1 MKLGIKK
8 MRNQRINNKLIILFS
23 IISILIV
30 LSLNI
35 ISSSTD
41 FKGYSSSASYSS
53 PSSYMTNYDTY
64 YSSSDI
70 QTYWPVLNDKDSCK
84 ARQDLILQVAPAGCQ
99 PAVVRSDLIAEQN
112 VPVFCQINALKL
124 NPLIDIKEINYIRF
138 IGKYPK
144 DVISAGFHPARAA
157 LRTRDKLL
165 GSPLIDNI
173 GYAVII
179 LKKNEKE
186 SDLPDFVTV
195 NLSGK
200 IEYEAG
206 NPLGIGRTEFIL
218 SEQNDESWF
227 QEKDKQSFWNGRY
240 FLRLERA
247 DPNTADISIYK
258 GDNKISTIRVER
270 GKVSNEIYLPGSY
283 CQAGLQAYYD
293 GFVAEEK
300 RARIEITSDTGS
312 EVIDV
317 FKGSRILNN
326 KCVVEGIYINKGNL
340 GSEVLY
346 IHDGKEEKAT
356 IKSIYDN
363 DRYEIQTNNKKFT
376 VTSESLKPLNPAVL
390 GKTGKVQINCGYR
403 DRIILQLKDFETSAI
418 GKKVTYIPDGKE
430 AIIQNFQSGKYVI
443 QLTGPGAGEPFSV
456 DPSEINF
463 TEKILAE
470 DKKLE
475 SPEAELAFQEAI
487 KAYEDVADNYPA
499 EKTDTA
505 TQQTFGEKALEAAIT
520 LSQANGKTQ
529 TEARLLNKLIDLY
542 PLSENIEG
550 YKKSLNKIYSVD
562 STLAGSLVFVDN
574 KYKTLHLISLSDPI
588 NKAYAEFV
596 IGTNPSPIKVEIKGE
611 TILSSSP
618 STRTSTRLEKIRL
631 DYLNADEARITAFCN
646 EMSSSSNT
654 ISSKTETQTFRISDS
669 GKDICGQIVSL
680 NKINISEV
688 AKIRL
693 EPLVRGTDSEVNL
706 TVRIGIEKRALKLS
720 PEKTEEMIE
729 NMNKSIEKWDSIS
742 KGLEKAVTRMK
753 AACFATAAVLQA
765 KTFITGLSGEGVARQ
780 NVMRGE
786 KGWNVKC
793 QEIVAKGQ
801 AANLND
807 CFLKNSAQINSDVK
821 ATSEAMKGINSKIK
835 EIESPL
841 KTSSGIFGSLGLES
855 SVDRNESAHKYAT
868 YLTNAY
874 KGQSVPGKDGKLVP
888 IESLINSKDGYD
900 KGEYTYDQLKQY
912 ELYLKLQSTT
922 ASDTIKK
929 NYETEAKRTSE
940 KIEKNKEYIQQ
951 FEEGKDL
958 TKLGF
963 AYPASIISERTQ
975 KVYTDVKEVNKLPN
989 EVKEEFN
996 KDKDITSSATFSVN
1010 AQDKGKQGKFEGGNY
1025 IAGLQKGQN
1034 NEYIVKKLIKV
1045 DSSGNI
1051 IQKDLNA
1058 GQFNSVYN
1066 IGTIIPQTSVSY
1078 NNRYQNPEIKY
1089 FETEPYKGMPAI
1101 VPFDTL
1107 RGWYAATKQNLPVFG
1122 GIGAFESSGRVASF
1136 YLCNIGNDGRERFQE
1151 GYGDDICELI
1161 NLNTG
1166 QPISQ
1171 FPGLDESQAR
1181 ALVGKAV
1188 NALTEAANQYKNSIV
1203 RIQGESFKVGK
1214 PALNIP
1220 ATQCQDFMD
1229 PKDCYIMFNVCDPVI
1244 CPASR
1249 CDFGGRY
1256 PVADVIQTG
1265 IVGSTLLCL
1274 PNIKE
1279 KIIVPVCLTGIQAGV
1294 DGYVSILKNHR
1305 DCLQENLATG
1315 RTVGIC
1321 DQIYSIYACEF
1332 FWRQVAP
1339 VANVLLPKLVEV
1351 AYGAS
1356 VPRGGGEYATVAGAW
1371 QNTQKSINY
1380 FTNTYAVNSLKAFQL
1395 RSIEEAGTPFC
1406 KAFVSAKAPNSFK
1419 SLIEPDSPPQ
1429 FHAWF
1434 SSTKF
1439 NDATVPAT
1447 AQYKVFYHIFAGK
1460 DSGIQYRVYLKGAPE
1475 GSYYY
1480 TSPILHIASGFIT
1493 RGEYKSETKD
1503 FTAPEGYKELC
1514 VDINGEEKCG
1524 FKEVSTSFAINYLRD
1539 QYAKDQIEAK
1549 NIVSEKSCI
1558 SGEASLGAVLAN
1570 TNPQA
1575 AAEEAALPQVYN
1587 RGIVRICASQNP
1599 GSSTEPTRFADVG
1612 YCDDPKIRCWLDKNS
1627 INNAITENNKYL
1639 QNKTLS
1645 EINDIQRK
1653 ALEDKALI
1661 LPQDQ
1666 ANLQIDQFKREVS
1679 FIIAPNYENADAP
1692 SLLKMVIE
1700 AELKKINA
1708 AFGDSLEMLFF
1719 NHHKAPVLLMK
1730 AQLKAALADSYLRQ
1744 GKKQEIKTSASP
1756 TTTIK
1761 NEFEVGDEVTYN
1773 GKSAII
1779 QRIDGDNYIV
1789 QPGDGGEPKVVKRFD
1804 ISLIIKEGTSETQAG
1819 PETGPGTDSE
1829 RLVEDLK
1836 IGDSVTYNGEKG
1848 TVESIEGAKVKIK
1861 IGETGESK
1869 EVPISDIPAEAPIS
1883 ETQQNEETQA
1893 DKTTEK
1899 NPDVYSLSFPYNP
1912 YEKRNII
1919 NYILLNGNKT
1929 TPETYISYNSIFLT
1943 KKLFQRFDYFSPD
1956 ITFGKISVN
1965 EDRKTGK
1972 IILIPMDKS
1981 KMSEKDYKQI
1991 VNIKELY
1998 DQLNDATITGK
2009 NIKTK
2014 DEIKKEEEQKN
2025 KEQDS
2030 GEGFGQVAEPP
2041 SKSDIV
2047 P

>member
-1 MKLGIKK
+1 MKIGIKK
-8 MRNQRINNKLIILFS
+8 MSNRKNNKLIILL
-23 IISILIV
+23 LIV
-30 LSLNI
+30 TILSVLLI
-35 ISSSTD
+35 KVISSATD

-53 PSSYMTNYDTY
+53 PASYRSNYDAY

-218 SEQNDESWF
+218 SEQNDETWL

-240 FLRLERA
+240 YLRLERA

-258 GDNKISTIRVER
+258 GDNKVSSIRVER
-270 GKVSNEIYLPGSY
+270 GKASNEIYLPGSY

-300 RARIEITSDTGS
+300 RAKIEISSDQGS

-317 FKGSRILNN
+317 FKSSRILNN
-326 KCVVEGIYINKGNL
+326 KCVVEGIYINKGNI

-346 IHDGKEEKAT
+346 VHDGKEEKAK
-356 IKSIYDN
+356 IKNIYDN
-363 DRYEIQTNNKKFT
+363 DRYEIEANNKKFT
-376 VTSESLKPLNPAVL
+376 VTSESLKPLDPAVI

-403 DRIILQLKDFETSAI
+403 ERIILQLKDFETSAI
-418 GKKVTYIPDGKE
+418 GKKVTYLHDGKEEE
-430 AIIQNFQSGKYVI
+430 AIIQNIQNNKYII
-443 QLTGPGAGEPFSV
+443 QLIGPDAGEPFSV
-456 DPSEINF
+456 DPSEIKF
-463 TEKILAE
+463 TEKVLAE

-475 SPEAELAFQEAI
+475 SPEAELSFQEAI
-487 KAYEDVADNYPA
+487 KAYEDVANNYPA
-499 EKTDTA
+499 EKTNNI
-505 TQQTFGEKALEAAIT
+505 TQETYGEKALEAAIT

-542 PLSENIEG
+542 PLSEINDG
-550 YKKSLNKIYSVD
+550 YKKRLNEIYSID
-562 STLAGSLVFVDN
+562 SSLAVSLVFVDN
-574 KYKTLHLISLSDPI
+574 KYRTVRLISLSDPI

-596 IGTNPSPIKVEIKGE
+596 IGTNPSPIKVNIKGE
-611 TILSSSP
+611 SLISSSTT
-618 STRTSTRLEKIRL
+618 TRTSTRLEKIRL
-631 DYLNADEARITAFCN
+631 DYLDADEARITAFCN
-646 EMSSSSNT
+646 ERSSSSRT
-654 ISSKTETQTFRISDS
+654 GASKTETQTFRISDS
-669 GKDICGQIVSL
+669 GKDICGQIISL
-680 NKINISEV
+680 NKINVSEV

-693 EPLVRGTDSEVNL
+693 EPLVRGSDSEVNL
-706 TVRIGIEKRALKLS
+706 TVRIGIEKRAIKLS
-720 PEKTEEMIE
+720 PDKTAEMIE
-729 NMNKSIEKWDSIS
+729 NMNKSIEKWNSIS
-742 KGLEKAVTRMK
+742 KGLEKAVTGMK

-807 CFLKNSAQINSDVK
+807 CFLKNSAQINADVK

-835 EIESPL
+835 DIEDPL
-841 KTSSGIFGSLGLES
+841 KTRSGVFGALGLES
-855 SVDRNESAHKYAT
+855 SVDRTASAKSYAN
-868 YLTNAY
+868 YLVNAY
-874 KGQSVPGKDGKLVP
+874 KGQSVPDKDGNLVP
-888 IESLINSKDGYD
+888 IESIINSKDGYD

-912 ELYLKLQSTT
+912 ELFLKLQSSS
-922 ASDTIKK
+922 ASDIAKE
-929 NYETEAKRTSE
+929 NYKLETKRTSE
-940 KIEKNKEYIQQ
+940 KISENQKYIQQ
-951 FEEGKDL
+951 FEEAKSL
-958 TKLGF
+958 EKLGF
-963 AYPASIISERTQ
+963 AYPASFTAKGTQ
-975 KVYTDVKEVNKLPN
+975 KVYTNVIEINKLP
-989 EVKEEFN
+989 ESIKQDFA
-996 KDKDITSSATFSVN
+996 KDSTITASSTFSVN
-1010 AQDKGKQGKFEGGNY
+1010 PIDRGKQGKFEGGNY
-1025 IAGLQKGQN
+1025 IAGLQKTQN
-1034 NEYIVKKLIKV
+1034 NQYVIKKLVKV
-1045 DSSGNI
+1045 NPAGNI
-1051 IQKDLNA
+1051 IPEDINV
-1058 GQFNSVYN
+1058 GQFSSVYE
-1066 IGTIIPQTSVSY
+1066 IGTIIPQDSVKY
-1078 NNRYQNPEIKY
+1078 NNKYQNPEVKY

-1136 YLCNIGNDGRERFQE
+1136 YLCNVGDNGREQFQE

-1274 PNIKE
+1274 PNVKE

-1356 VPRGGGEYATVAGAW
+1356 VPRGGGEYATVTGAW

-1406 KAFVSAKAPNSFK
+1406 KAFVSAKAPTSFK

-1434 SSTKF
+1434 SSIKL

-1447 AQYKVFYHIFAGK
+1447 AQYKVFYHIFSGK
-1460 DSGIQYRVYLKGAPE
+1460 DSGIQYRIYLKGAPE

-1480 TSPILHIASGFIT
+1480 TPPILHIASGFIA

-1524 FKEVSTSFAINYLRD
+1524 FKEVSTSFAVNYLRD
-1539 QYAKDQIEAK
+1539 QYAKDQIDAR

-1575 AAEEAALPQVYN
+1575 AAEETTLPQIYN

-1639 QNKTLS
+1639 KNKTLS
-1645 EINDIQRK
+1645 EINDVQRK

-1666 ANLQIDQFKREVS
+1666 ANLQINQFKKEIT
-1679 FIIAPNYENADAP
+1679 FIIAPNYESADAP
-1692 SLLKMVIE
+1692 SLLKTDID
-1700 AELKKINA
+1700 AELKKMDS
-1708 AFGDSLEMLFF
+1708 AFGENLEMLFF
-1719 NHHKAPVLLMK
+1719 NHHKASVLLMK
-1730 AQLKAALADSYLRQ
+1730 AQLKAALAESYLRQ
-1744 GKKQEIKTSASP
+1744 GKIQQAKTSAPP
-1756 TTTIK
+1756 TTTIE
-1761 NEFEVGDEVTYN
+1761 NEFEVGDEVMYN

-1779 QRIDGDNYIV
+1779 QRIDGDNYVI
-1789 QPGDGGEPKVVKRFD
+1789 QPGDNTEPEIAKKSD
-1804 ISLIIKEGTSETQAG
+1804 IYLINKEGTSETQTG

-1829 RLVEDLK
+1829 RLVEDIK
-1836 IGDSVTYNGEKG
+1836 IGDAITYNGEKA
-1848 TVESIEGAKVKIK
+1848 TVESIDGAKAKIRLENS
-1861 IGETGESK
+1861 GETK
-1869 EVPISDIPAEAPIS
+1869 EVPINDIPAEAPSSDSTQS
-1883 ETQQNEETQA
+1883 EESKA
-1893 DKTTEK
+1893 DKTTQKQEEIF
-1899 NPDVYSLSFPYNP
+1899 SLSSPYDP
-1912 YEKRNII
+1912 KKPGGFEY
-1919 NYILLNGNKT
+1919 YILLNEVKTSPEIYIQSNRIWIKNK
-1929 TPETYISYNSIFLT
+1929 L
-1943 KKLFQRFDYFSPD
+1943 LFDYLYPD
-1956 ITFGKISVN
+1956 TNIGSIIIATTSEGIAGKIKLLSSSKDKLGEPLFNKLN
-1965 EDRKTGK
+1965 EA
-1972 IILIPMDKS
+1972 LIF
-1981 KMSEKDYKQI
+1981 
-1991 VNIKELY
+1991 
-1998 DQLNDATITGK
+1998 GK

-2014 DEIKKEEEQKN
+2014 DQIKETDVEQQKEPN
-2025 KEQDS
+2025 WGI
-2030 GEGFGQVAEPP
+2030 GE
-2041 SKSDIV
+2041 DIN
-2047 P
+2047 